1 MFITRFLT
9 RLRRDEQGLAAVEY
23 ALLLGLVVL
32 VMIASLSSLANAISQ
47 TWGHVSSEAE
57 TAVQQ
62 ATAG

>member
-1 MFITRFLT
+1 MFIIKILAQ
-9 RLRRDEQGLAAVEY
+9 LHRDQRGLAAVEY

-32 VMIASLSSLANAISQ
+32 VMVSSLSSLANAVNL

-62 ATAG
+62 ATGG